1 MNRKGFVLFTWWSLF
16 FIAACGVLE
25 VGIERG
31 AGDKGTATVALT
43 IVTKELTR
51 AATATSTPAM
61 ATATPSVP
69 APSSTPEP
77 TATPSP
83 TAPAPAR
90 DSGLSALERPVLQIA
105 FVKAGN
111 VWLWSEGQDA
121 RALTSIGDVS
131 DVKISDDGQIVAFVR
146 GLELW
151 AVNSD
156 GSDVRTLVSVEDID
170 ALAEPGDPELRL
182 YSFAW
187 VPGKHVVAF
196 NTRAHI
202 EIGLVL
208 RDDLCAVDADTL
220 EKAVLRPRGQGGQF
234 TYAPD
239 GSQVALVRSG
249 TITLVDA
256 DGGNPREVF
265 TYTPPVTY
273 SEVRFYAQPVW
284 AADSR
289 SLRVAIPP
297 ADMFAEPSQ
306 LTTVWQVYVDGRSA
320 RLLASL
326 DAMSFDQNAFSPDL
340 ESIAYL
346 ALPAD
351 TSPGSGAGDLLI
363 THLTEGGTVT
373 HHRGVG
379 QFYGWAPD
387 AQHFAFLVRG
397 QYPQAWIGAPGYDPV
412 PVHAD
417 PAIAAIGVNWIDTN
431 RYLYTT
437 ASPESRSLFV
447 GEIDGAST
455 GIVAVDGRSLPYD
468 FCLCGKTPSQ

>member
-1 MNRKGFVLFTWWSLF
+1 MKRKGVALLILSSLLFL
-16 FIAACGVLE
+16 AACGVLE
-25 VGIERG
+25 VGIEHG
-31 AGDKGTATVALT
+31 AGDEGTATVALT
-43 IVTKELTR
+43 VVTKELTR
-51 AATATSTPAM
+51 VATATPTPAM
-61 ATATPSVP
+61 ATPTLSVP
-69 APSSTPEP
+69 APSSTPAP

-83 TAPAPAR
+83 TAPAPTR
-90 DSGLSALERPVLQIA
+90 ESGLSALERPVLQIA
-105 FVKAGN
+105 FVKEGN

-121 RALTSIGDVS
+121 RALTSVGDVG
-131 DVKISDDGQIVAFVR
+131 DVRISDDGQVIAFMR
-146 GLELW
+146 GLEMW

-170 ALAEPGDPELRL
+170 ALTEPGDPDLRL
-182 YSFAW
+182 QSFAW

-196 NTRAHI
+196 NTRVHM

-234 TYAPD
+234 TYSPD

-249 TITLVDA
+249 TITLIDA
-256 DGGNPREVF
+256 DGGNPREAF
-265 TYTPPVTY
+265 TYTPPVTR
-273 SEVRFYAQPVW
+273 SEFQYYAQPVW

-297 ADMFAEPSQ
+297 ADLFAEPSQ
-306 LTTVWQVYVDGRSA
+306 LTTVWHVYVDGRHA
-320 RLLASL
+320 RLVASL

-346 ALPAD
+346 AQPAD
-351 TSPGSGAGDLLI
+351 GSPGSGAGDLLI
-363 THLTEGGTVT
+363 THLTEGATGTY
-373 HHRGVG
+373 HRQAG

-387 AQHFAFLVRG
+387 SQHFAFLVRG

-412 PVHAD
+412 AVHAD
-417 PAIAAIGVNWIDTN
+417 PAIAAIDVNWVDTD

-437 ASPESRSLFV
+437 ASPESQGLFL

-455 GIVAVDGRSLPYD
+455 NIVTVDGRSLPYS
-468 FCLCGKTPSQ
+468 FCMCGRISSQ